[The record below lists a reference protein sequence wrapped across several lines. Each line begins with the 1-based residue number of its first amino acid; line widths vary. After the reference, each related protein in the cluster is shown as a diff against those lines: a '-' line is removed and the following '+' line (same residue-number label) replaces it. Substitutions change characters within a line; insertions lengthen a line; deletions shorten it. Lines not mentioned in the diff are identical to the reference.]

1 MVEFVEIKLRIERG
15 LLGLKTTAILLDC
28 SDDLSEEFIEDVYDE
43 TGFDIDE
50 LKELSEVRITL
61 DEIKKIKVG
70 DTILTESLL
79 SGRKYEVIID
89 HIKAVEVTEDG
100 KTVVTVVGDKLSIE
114 EGDSNDDSE

>member
-1 MVEFVEIKLRIERG
+1 MVEFVEIKLRIEKG

-100 KTVVTVVGDKLSIE
+100 KTVVIVVGDKLPIE
-114 EGDSNDDSE
+114 EVDSNGQA